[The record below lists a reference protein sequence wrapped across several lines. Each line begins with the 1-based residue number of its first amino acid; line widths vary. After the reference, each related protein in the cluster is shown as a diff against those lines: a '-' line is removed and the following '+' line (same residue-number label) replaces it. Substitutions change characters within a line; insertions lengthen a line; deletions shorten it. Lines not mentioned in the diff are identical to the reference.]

1 MAYAAGKYAL
11 FISDRSGAAFPY
23 KRMRIE
29 WTGARVDA
37 SEYEPK
43 SAQLEIPKNISD
55 PEALQHASSDRTEP
69 LAEVLLRYDPFR
81 SGNSGSS
88 TITVRSPGH
97 GRSTG
102 DTVRFRSVS
111 DFDGFTAGTIE
122 LAAGYSVTKVDS
134 DFYTFAV
141 DSETATTGDVLG
153 GGGVASAGPVTV
165 SA

>member
-1 MAYAAGKYAL
+1 MAYASGKYAL

-23 KRMRIE
+23 RRMRIE
-29 WTGARVDA
+29 WTGARVDV

-55 PEALQHASSDRTEP
+55 PEALQHASSDRVEP
-69 LAEVLLRYDPFR
+69 LAEVLLQYNPFK

-102 DTVRFRSVS
+102 DTVRFRNVS
-111 DFDGFTAGTIE
+111 NFDGFTASTIE
-122 LAAGYSVTKVDS
+122 LAAGYSITKVDS
-134 DFYTFAV
+134 DFYTFTV
-141 DSETATTGDVLG
+141 GSGTATTGNLLG
-153 GGGVASAGPVTV
+153 GGGTASAGPVTV
-165 SA
+165 SP